1 LSQSCKTNLLIVRRS
16 FAVTVAIVI
25 IVVVIVIAVLLFVL
39 ALLFL
44 FLFLLS
50 RVLFLILSRFLICC
64 LMEVGRV
71 SSLRGGMLL
80 AVALR
85 RRLGGAAD
93 KFLQLIYFSI
103 GLDQELAIGVA
114 FFDLL

>member
-1 LSQSCKTNLLIVRRS
+1 
-16 FAVTVAIVI
+16 
-25 IVVVIVIAVLLFVL
+25 
-39 ALLFL
+39 
-44 FLFLLS
+44 
-50 RVLFLILSRFLICC
+50 
-64 LMEVGRV
+64 MEVGRV

-85 RRLGGAAD
+85 RRLGGATD